1 MEIFIDIHVMEEG
14 FCSSNVLNFY
24 IINNREMK
32 WFKKWIANG
41 IVRSGHRGCFIMINL
56 FVRFYSR
63 YVSFIHSFTNNCID
77 QTTYTSSSL
86 KKKNLMTFLHLTCV
100 LRIHLLKLFYR
111 KTIQR
116 SNPFL
121 RHFFIQPSIPY
132 NPLHEILYHTF
143 STRSKVQNNI
153 FSKLLS
159 LIILLKFS

>member
-32 WFKKWIANG
+32 WFKKW

-121 RHFFIQPSIPY
+121 RHFFHSTIDPIQS
-132 NPLHEILYHTF
+132 L
-143 STRSKVQNNI
+143 TRNSLSHI
-153 FSKLLS
+153 FNSFKS
-159 LIILLKFS
+159 PK